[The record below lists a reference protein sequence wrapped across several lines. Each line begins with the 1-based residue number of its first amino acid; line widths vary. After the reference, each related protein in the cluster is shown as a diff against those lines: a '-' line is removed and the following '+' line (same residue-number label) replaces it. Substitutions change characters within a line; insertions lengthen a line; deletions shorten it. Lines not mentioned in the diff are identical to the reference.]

1 MKSVGEVMG
10 IGATFQESFHKALR
24 SLETGVSGL
33 DRPDDADAWDDEALE
48 AEMRRPG
55 AQRLWYAAEA
65 LRRGWSAEKLHETSR
80 IDPWFVA
87 HIQALVCAESG
98 VTEAL
103 EDAGK
108 LRRLKQMG
116 FADRRIAM
124 LSGRS
129 ESEVRTL
136 RQGFG
141 IRPVF
146 RRVDTCAAE
155 FVAPTAYFYSTY
167 SSACEARPTERQKI
181 VILGGGPNRIG
192 QGIEFDYCC
201 VQGIFAAQQAGYE
214 SIMVNCNPETVSTD
228 FDTADRL
235 YFEPLTEED
244 ILEIVHIE
252 QPTGVIVQFGGQTP
266 LRLAVA
272 LEAGGVP
279 IIGTSP
285 DAIDRAEDR
294 ERSSELADLVGVRQP
309 EAGTA
314 SNPDDAV
321 TIAERI
327 GYPVLI
333 RPSYVLGG
341 RAMEVVESS
350 DKLRDYMQ
358 RAVKASPDHPVLVD
372 RYLDAAIEIDV
383 DVVCDGV
390 DVLVGGLLEHVEQAG
405 VHSGDSACCLPPHTL
420 SEAVQQRISELAGA
434 LARQLGVIGLMNVQ
448 FAVKHGEVYLI
459 EVNPRASRT
468 VPFVAKAT
476 GLPLARL
483 AARVMAG
490 EKLAELEIPER
501 CTGNVAV
508 KEVVLPFD
516 RFPGVD
522 TLLGP
527 EMRSTG
533 EVMGMAKDFVSAFA
547 RATLA
552 AGVSVGGDPGGVL
565 MTVKDSD
572 KEAVIQVAQSL
583 MAAGWTLYA
592 TAGTGAAL
600 SAAGLSWSLVHRVGT
615 QHPDCA
621 EVIANGAIKLVV
633 NTPSTAADVT
643 DSSVIRKTA
652 LYERVAYCT
661 TVAGALATAA
671 AVLEGAKAL
680 TPVVPLQEW
689 YASGRNELSSGR

>member
-1 MKSVGEVMG
+1 FAV
-10 IGATFQESFHKALR
+10 
-24 SLETGVSGL
+24 
-33 DRPDDADAWDDEALE
+33 
-48 AEMRRPG
+48 
-55 AQRLWYAAEA
+55 
-65 LRRGWSAEKLHETSR
+65 
-80 IDPWFVA
+80 
-87 HIQALVCAESG
+87 QA
-98 VTEAL
+98 
-103 EDAGK
+103 
-108 LRRLKQMG
+108 
-116 FADRRIAM
+116 
-124 LSGRS
+124 
-129 ESEVRTL
+129 
-136 RQGFG
+136 
-141 IRPVF
+141 
-146 RRVDTCAAE
+146 
-155 FVAPTAYFYSTY
+155 
-167 SSACEARPTERQKI
+167 
-181 VILGGGPNRIG
+181 
-192 QGIEFDYCC
+192 
-201 VQGIFAAQQAGYE
+201 AGYE

-294 ERSSELADLVGVRQP
+294 ERSSDLADLVGVRQP
-309 EAGTA
+309 EADTA
-314 SNPDDAV
+314 TNADDAV
-321 TIAERI
+321 VIAERI

-350 DKLRDYMQ
+350 DKLREYME

-420 SEAVQQRISELAGA
+420 SEAVQERISELAGA
-434 LARQLGVIGLMNVQ
+434 LARELGVVGLMNVQ
-448 FAVKHGEVYLI
+448 FAVKQGEVYLI

-490 EKLAELEIPER
+490 EKLADLDIPER

-552 AGVSVGGDPGGVL
+552 AGVSIGGDPGGVL

-572 KEAVIQVAQSL
+572 KEAVVQVAQSL
-583 MAAGWTLYA
+583 KAAGWTLYA
-592 TAGTGAAL
+592 TAGTGVAL
-600 SAAGLSWSLVHRVGT
+600 SAAGLSWNLVYRVGT
-615 QHPDCA
+615 QLPDCA
-621 EVIANGAIKLVV
+621 EVIAKGAIKLVV
-633 NTPSTAADVT
+633 NTPSTAADVA

-689 YASGRNELSSGR
+689 YAAGRNGLSSPALKKE